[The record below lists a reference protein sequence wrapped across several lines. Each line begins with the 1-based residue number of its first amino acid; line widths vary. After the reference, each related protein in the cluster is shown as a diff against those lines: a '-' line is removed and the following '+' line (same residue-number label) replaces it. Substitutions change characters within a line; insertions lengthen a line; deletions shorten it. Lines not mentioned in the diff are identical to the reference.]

1 MVSEKGIVHIGES
14 TDVGRNW
21 IDALL
26 VGKKKILIQVSRLC
40 FSPTSCREHLL
51 MKYNSRLWIP
61 DAY

>member
-26 VGKKKILIQVSRLC
+26 VGKK
-40 FSPTSCREHLL
+40 
-51 MKYNSRLWIP
+51 NSDPGFKAMFLT
-61 DAY
+61 YKL